1 MIRSIYLSA
10 FILLSLSMWGKEPI
24 LSQKALD
31 NPPPRII
38 RTCCSFGT
46 EVKVMG
52 LPGVKVT
59 EISSVSEL
67 GPHHYLG
74 NDEEGN
80 GIIYTKRGG
89 FIDMGHLRDQA
100 DWTAYLYSYITRN
113 LKKGITS
120 QKLGYEGGA
129 KILSIYA
136 PTDMQ
141 PEDVMKLAG
150 KIAYDLSV
158 WHEIATWFGASYIP
172 LVPERFSSFSMEDA
186 YSNLLGVHLGIK
198 ALKSELPYEEAMTK
212 LIYETLESL
221 EAVDSKQLT
230 HDAME
235 SVLDVWWTRDKALP
249 SKNFLLVRQLDI
261 YPKVSPMLVPDW
273 KTDIVA
279 PALEVPL
286 FSNNQVPLNQY
297 YRLELK
303 LNHKFPYK
311 DIFPDR
317 KGRWISSEDF
327 GTMIQRVA
335 EDLEALKQKKQRA
348 INRKAEKEKRALAR
362 LDK

>member
-1 MIRSIYLSA
+1 MFRSFILFSFILISFSLSA
-10 FILLSLSMWGKEPI
+10 TEPI

-46 EVKVMG
+46 DVKVMG

-59 EISSVSEL
+59 DISSVSEL

-80 GIIYTKRGG
+80 GIIYTRQGG

-100 DWTAYLYSYITRN
+100 DWTAYLYTYITRH
-113 LKKGITS
+113 LQKGITT
-120 QKLGYEGGA
+120 QKLGYEGGT
-129 KILSIYA
+129 KVLSIYA
-136 PTDMQ
+136 PTDMAK
-141 PEDVMKLAG
+141 EDIMKLAG

-172 LVPERFSSFSMEDA
+172 LVPERFSSFSVEDA

-212 LIYETLESL
+212 LILETLESL
-221 EAVDSKQLT
+221 DAVDTQQLT
-230 HDAME
+230 YDAME
-235 SVLDVWWTRDKALP
+235 SVHNVWWTRNKSLP
-249 SKNFLLVRQLDI
+249 SKDILLVRQLDI
-261 YPKVSPMLVPDW
+261 YPTVNPMIVPSW
-273 KTDIVA
+273 KTNDVA

-286 FSNNQVPLNQY
+286 VSNNNIPFNQY
-297 YRLELK
+297 YHLELK
-303 LNHKFPYK
+303 LNRKFPYK
-311 DIFPDR
+311 AIFPNR

-327 GTMIQRVA
+327 GTMIQKVA
-335 EDLEALKQKKQRA
+335 EDLKALEEKKQKVIR
-348 INRKAEKEKRALAR
+348 RKAEKSKRILAR